1 MIKIIEHDGSVNEYD
16 EKDAKVLSTLRH
28 TASHVM
34 AQAIKTLYPNAKLAI
49 GPSIDNGFYYDV
61 DFGEE
66 FVSEADLP
74 KIEAEM
80 KKIVKKCYPME
91 RFVLPRGEAIKF
103 MQEKEEPTRWSSS
116 RICRRTRRFPS
127 SARAISP
134 TCARDRTL

>member
-103 MQEKEEPTRWSSS
+103 MQEKEEPYKVEL
-116 RICRRTRRFPS
+116 IEDLPEGRRFPS

-134 TCARDRTL
+134 TCAPDRTF

>member
-1 MIKIIEHDGSVNEYD
+1 MCIRDS
-16 EKDAKVLSTLRH
+16 
-28 TASHVM
+28 
-34 AQAIKTLYPNAKLAI
+34 
-49 GPSIDNGFYYDV
+49 GFYYDV

-103 MQEKEEPTRWSSS
+103 MQEKEEPYKVELIEDLPEDEEISFFRQGDFTDPVSYTHLDVYKRQPLSCPCGW
-116 RICRRTRRFPS
+116 RRYLPGG
-127 SARAISP
+127 
-134 TCARDRTL
+134 